1 MISMRESSRK
11 ILVLLIIILVVPTSV
26 FPGTTGKISGI
37 VRDKDSGEALI
48 GCNVIID
55 NTRFGASVGLDGSF
69 YIIGVDPGEY
79 SITASM
85 IGYQQV
91 RLSEV
96 QVRSDL
102 TTSIE
107 FELSP
112 TIIQSGEV
120 VVVVAERSAVVKDLT
135 ATSSIVSSKQIATM
149 PVTDMGDIINLQA
162 GMVDGHMRGGRSGE
176 VAYWIDG
183 IPVTDVYDG
192 GQMFEVSKDLIQEL
206 QVISGAF
213 NAEYGQAMSG
223 IVNVTTK
230 TGYKE
235 WGGNLSLYSGDYL
248 SGHNELYMG
257 INEFNPLTIKN
268 LDLSLHGPIIKN
280 KLDMSFSL
288 RDVYWQGWLN
298 GKHLFNPWS
307 VPVTT
312 PDGATSI
319 GANTLI
325 DSLITSF
332 VLEVPDQGSM
342 DDDTYASLVDS
353 IFGSTYTQIHENH
366 SNSVGDGAIT
376 PMQWNHRKFYHGRL
390 NWTLTPAL
398 RLAFQGSYT
407 NVIYQDYDRSYRLNP
422 YGMLTRETQSYNY
435 LAKLT
440 HSLNTNSYYSVG
452 LSRAQKSYFH
462 YNADDYVVYPE
473 VAASIH
479 SYAFPTGGT
488 DNGRF
493 NRESITSLIKIDYV
507 NQLNKLHQ
515 MKAGVEYR
523 QHKLSLQ
530 DSTLQPPAD
539 KTTLDLVL
547 DDPRIE
553 NPRILDVS
561 TIYNSKYVH
570 NPIEFSA
577 YLQDKIELSELIIN
591 IGIRMDY
598 FKPDGSVLTDP
609 SDPSIYEPLRL
620 NNIYNDTDNDG
631 VFGSEGDVEKT
642 IEERSAYWYTAAE
655 DKLQISPRFGASFP
669 LTDKGVIHV
678 SYGHFLQIPR
688 FEHLYRNPDYDLDS
702 GTGNIGVIG
711 NADLK
716 PEKTISGEIG
726 ITQEIM
732 DGVSIDVTGYFR
744 DIRNLIGTNSQQIE
758 IFGGS
763 AYYNK
768 IENSDFAYVK
778 GMVLALHYF
787 SPMGISAN
795 VDYTFQVAEGTA
807 SDPEEARNSVA
818 GGAEP
823 GIYIRA
829 LNWDQRHTVN
839 MSANYDARKWGVS
852 TVAAIGSGL
861 PYTPNLSA
869 ENTLLTNS
877 ATKPATFNVDMN
889 VYYRFNLFGK
899 ESQIFMRV
907 QNVFDHLNQ
916 TGVYAKSGTADFTPD
931 QALVENLHVD
941 ESINTVTEWFRDETF
956 YSEPRR
962 IEIGLGLNF

>member
-1 MISMRESSRK
+1 MREFCRK
-11 ILVLLIIILVVPTSV
+11 LLGLIIGSVVITALV
-26 FPGTTGKISGI
+26 FPGTTGKISGV
-37 VRDKDSGEALI
+37 VRDKESGEGLI
-48 GCNVIID
+48 GCNVIVD
-55 NTRFGASVGLDGSF
+55 NTRFGASVGMDGSF

-107 FELSP
+107 FDLTP
-112 TIIQSGEV
+112 TILESGEV
-120 VVVVAERSAVVKDLT
+120 VEVIAERATVVKDLT
-135 ATSSIVSSKQIATM
+135 ATSAIVTAKQIATM

-235 WGGNLSLYSGDYL
+235 WGGNLSLYTGDYL
-248 SGHNELYMG
+248 SSHDNLFMG
-257 INEFNPLTIKN
+257 IDEFNPITIKN
-268 LDLSLHGPIIKN
+268 LDLSLHGPIIKD

-298 GKHLFNPWS
+298 GKHLFNPWA
-307 VPVTT
+307 VPVFGF
-312 PDGATSI
+312 DGLTSL
-319 GANTLI
+319 GADAQL
-325 DSLITSF
+325 DSLVASVYTEI
-332 VLEVPDQGSM
+332 PDQGAMGDAEYDALKDSLFT
-342 DDDTYASLVDS
+342 DGYAKVH
-353 IFGSTYTQIHENH
+353 GNH
-366 SNSVGDGAIT
+366 SNSVGDGEYK
-376 PMQWNHRKFYHGRL
+376 PMQWNHRQFYHGRV
-390 NWTLTPAL
+390 NWYLSPGL
-398 RLAFQGSYT
+398 RLSLQSSYT
-407 NVIYQDYDRSYRLNP
+407 DVTYQDYERSYRLNP
-422 YGMLTRETQSYNY
+422 YGDLTRQTQSYNY

-452 LSRAQKSYFH
+452 LSRARKTYFH
-462 YNADDYVVYPE
+462 YNENDYVVYDE
-473 VAASIH
+473 MGASMH
-479 SYAFPTGGT
+479 SYAFPTSGT
-488 DNGRF
+488 NNGRF
-493 NRESITSLIKIDYV
+493 NRESLTDLIKIDYV
-507 NQLNKLHQ
+507 NQITSQHQ
-515 MKAGVEYR
+515 IKAGVEYR
-523 QHKLSLQ
+523 QHILSLQ

-539 KTTLDLVL
+539 KTTLDPVF
-547 DDPRIE
+547 DDPRIT
-553 NPRILDVS
+553 NPRIFDVS
-561 TIYNSKYVH
+561 TIYNSQYEQK
-570 NPIEFSA
+570 PIEFSA
-577 YLQDKIELSELIIN
+577 YIQDKIELKELIIN
-591 IGIRMDY
+591 IGMRIDY
-598 FKPDGSVLTDP
+598 FKPEGHVLADP
-609 SDPSIYEPLRL
+609 SDPSIFEPLRL
-620 NNIYNDTDNDG
+620 NNIYHDTDNNG
-631 VFGSEGDVEKT
+631 IYGNEGDVLKSVA
-642 IEERSAYWYTAAE
+642 ERSAYWYLAAE
-655 DKLQISPRFGASFP
+655 DKLQFSPRFGASFP
-669 LTDKGVIHV
+669 VTDKGVIHV

-688 FEHLYRNPDYDLDS
+688 FEHLYRNPDFDLDS
-702 GTGNIGVIG
+702 GTGNIGVVG

-726 ITQEIM
+726 VTQEVM
-732 DGVSIDVTGYFR
+732 DGVTLDVTGYFR
-744 DIRNLIGTNSQQIE
+744 DIRNLIGTNSEQIE

-778 GMVLALHYF
+778 GMVLALNYYN
-787 SPMGISAN
+787 SNGISGN
-795 VDYTFQVAEGTA
+795 IDYTFQVAEGTA

-839 MSANYDARKWGVS
+839 LSANYNASFWGVS
-852 TVAAIGSGL
+852 AIGALGSGL
-861 PYTPNLSA
+861 PYTPNLAA

-877 ATKPATFNVDMN
+877 ASKPVTLNLDMN
-889 VYYRFNLFGK
+889 VYYMFKIFGK
-899 ESQIFMRV
+899 ESQVFLRV
-907 QNVFDHLNQ
+907 QNVLDHLNQ
-916 TGVYAKSGTADFTPD
+916 TGVYDKTGTADFTPD
-931 QALVENLHVD
+931 QQQVENLNVD
-941 ESINTVTEWFRDETF
+941 ESVNTVEEWFRNETF

-962 IEIGLGLNF
+962 IELGLGLNF

>member
-1 MISMRESSRK
+1 MTQFSRNF
-11 ILVLLIIILVVPTSV
+11 LVLVAVFIVTTSSL
-26 FPGTTGKISGI
+26 FSGTTGKISGI
-37 VRDKDSGEALI
+37 VRDGESGEGLI
-48 GCNVIID
+48 GCNVIVD

-69 YIIGVDPGEY
+69 YIIGIEPGEY
-79 SITASM
+79 SVTASM

-107 FELSP
+107 FDLLP
-112 TIIQSGEV
+112 MILQSDEV
-120 VVVVAERSAVVKDLT
+120 VEVVAQRAAVVKDLT

-149 PVTDMGDIINLQA
+149 PVTDIGDIINLQA
-162 GMVDGHMRGGRSGE
+162 GMVEGHMRGGRSGE

-223 IVNVTTK
+223 IVNITTK
-230 TGYKE
+230 TGYRE
-235 WGGNLSLYSGDYL
+235 WGGNLSIYSGDYL
-248 SGHNELYMG
+248 STHDNLYMG
-257 INEFNPLTIKN
+257 INEYNPITIKN
-268 LDLSLHGPIIKN
+268 LDLSLHGPIIKD

-298 GKHLFNPWS
+298 GQHLFNPWS
-307 VPVTT
+307 VLVTT
-312 PDGATSI
+312 PEGATSL
-319 GANTLI
+319 GADTFI
-325 DSLITSF
+325 DSIVASLT
-332 VLEVPDQGSM
+332 LEVPDQGAM
-342 DDDTYASLVDS
+342 NNEEFNLLVDS
-353 IFGSTYTQIHENH
+353 LFNDRYATIHENH
-366 SNSVGDGAIT
+366 SNSVGNGDYV
-376 PMQWNHRKFYHGRL
+376 PMQWNHRQFYHGRL
-390 NWTLTPAL
+390 NWNLSPVL

-407 NVIYQDYDRSYRLNP
+407 NVTYQDYSRSYRLNP

-440 HSLNTNSYYSVG
+440 HNLNAKSYYSVG
-452 LSRAQKSYFH
+452 LSSALKTYFH
-462 YNADDYVVYPE
+462 YNEKDYVVYTE
-473 VAASIH
+473 VGASPH
-479 SYAFPTGGT
+479 SYSFPIGGT

-493 NRESITSLIKIDYV
+493 NRESVTNLIKIDYV
-507 NQLNKLHQ
+507 NQLTPQHQ
-515 MKAGVEYR
+515 MKAGIEYR

-539 KTTLDLVL
+539 KTTIDLIV
-547 DDPRIE
+547 DDPRIAE
-553 NPRILDVS
+553 PRVLDVS
-561 TIYNSKYVH
+561 TIYNSSYVH
-570 NPIEFSA
+570 HPVEFSA
-577 YLQDKIELSELIIN
+577 YLQDKIELKELIIN
-591 IGIRMDY
+591 IGLRLDY
-598 FKPDGSVLTDP
+598 FKPDGSTLADP

-620 NNIYNDTDNDG
+620 NNIYHDTNNDG
-631 VFGSEGDVEKT
+631 IYGSDGDVIKT
-642 IEERSAYWYTAAE
+642 IEERKAYWYVGAE
-655 DKLQISPRFGASFP
+655 DKLQFSPRFGASFP
-669 LTDKGVIHV
+669 VTDKGVIHV

-688 FEHLYRNPDYDLDS
+688 FEHLYRNPDYDLGS

-726 ITQEIM
+726 VTQEIV

-744 DIRNLIGTNSQQIE
+744 DIRNLIGTNSEQIE

-778 GMVLALHYF
+778 GMVLALNYYN
-787 SPMGISAN
+787 SRGISAN
-795 VDYTFQVAEGTA
+795 IDYTFQVAEGTA

-839 MSANYDARKWGVS
+839 MSANYDAARWGVS
-852 TVAAIGSGL
+852 AIGIIGSGL

-877 ATKPATFNVDMN
+877 ATKPVTLNLDMN
-889 VYYRFNLFGK
+889 LYYRFKVFSK
-899 ESQIFMRV
+899 ESQVFLRV
-907 QNVFDHLNQ
+907 QNVLDHLNQ
-916 TGVYAKSGTADFTPD
+916 TGVYAKSGSADFTPD
-931 QALVENLHVD
+931 QALVENLNVD
-941 ESINTVTEWFRDETF
+941 ESVNTVEEWFRDETF